1 MLWKH
6 SLLWSSLYRDFQAVT
21 FCRKEISWLVKN
33 NHFAFCWLLGFVG
46 DSCHQVQFFCQCCPG
61 LNPSKTLPWHPRAH
75 VIQVDHFRS
84 PELQAP
90 DTKMRLLAPLLVV
103 SVQSPRKNQLN
114 DSLYSQT
121 WLGTHQTASEV
132 ASTSYCSRC
141 AQDRALFKQMTKQ
154 NIKEE
159 ILRKLNFDTAPS
171 WQNVSITQSPV
182 IKNWIKKVGCVHHLI
197 CTFSSFFYDILKTYF
212 QVSHSQRW
220 MTSLFFFIT
229 NLSVHLKGS
238 SW

>member
-1 MLWKH
+1 
-6 SLLWSSLYRDFQAVT
+6 
-21 FCRKEISWLVKN
+21 
-33 NHFAFCWLLGFVG
+33 
-46 DSCHQVQFFCQCCPG
+46 
-61 LNPSKTLPWHPRAH
+61 
-75 VIQVDHFRS
+75 
-84 PELQAP
+84 
-90 DTKMRLLAPLLVV
+90 MRLLAPLLVV
-103 SVQSPRKNQLN
+103 SVQSPRKNQNN

-182 IKNWIKKVGCVHHLI
+182 IKNWIKKVESAQHLI
-197 CTFSSFFYDILKTYF
+197 CTFSFFFFLSSKDIFSSLSFPKVND
-212 QVSHSQRW
+212 V
-220 MTSLFFFIT
+220 LFCFIT

>member
-1 MLWKH
+1 MR
-6 SLLWSSLYRDFQAVT
+6 SV
-21 FCRKEISWLVKN
+21 E
-33 NHFAFCWLLGFVG
+33 
-46 DSCHQVQFFCQCCPG
+46 DSCHQLQFFCKCRCG
-61 LNPSKTLPWHPRAH
+61 LDPSKALPRHPRAH
-75 VIQVDHFRS
+75 VIYAAHFRS

-114 DSLYSQT
+114 HSFYSQT
-121 WLGTHQTASEV
+121 WVGTQQTASEV

-182 IKNWIKKVGCVHHLI
+182 IKNWIKKVE
-197 CTFSSFFYDILKTYF
+197 SNILKTYF
-212 QVSHSQRW
+212 QVSHSQR
-220 MTSLFFFIT
+220 
-229 NLSVHLKGS
+229 
-238 SW
+238 

>member
-1 MLWKH
+1 MRLIAYVWFHLKCLRCKENLSMLWKH
-6 SLLWSSLYRDFQAVT
+6 SLLWSSLYWDFQAVT
-21 FCRKEISWLVKN
+21 FCRKEISRLVKTII
-33 NHFAFCWLLGFVG
+33 FAFCWLSGFVE
-46 DSCHQVQFFCQCCPG
+46 DSCHQLQFFCQCCCG
-61 LNPSKTLPWHPRAH
+61 LDPSKALPWHPRAH
-75 VIQVDHFRS
+75 VIYVAHFRS

-103 SVQSPRKNQLN
+103 SVQSPRKNQFN
-114 DSLYSQT
+114 DSFYSQT
-121 WLGTHQTASEV
+121 WLGTQQTASEV

-182 IKNWIKKVGCVHHLI
+182 IKNWIKKVESVPHLI
-197 CTFSSFFYDILKTYF
+197 CTLNSCF
-212 QVSHSQRW
+212 
-220 MTSLFFFIT
+220 
-229 NLSVHLKGS
+229 
-238 SW
+238 